1 MVLHNVVKRIIVAR
15 KTDDARLPRR
25 LNSIRP
31 IVFHELAISRPFP
44 CPLLHPVSTVNAVFI
59 SRATISNY
67 ADSKRGI

>member
-31 IVFHELAISRPFP
+31 IVFHELAISRPF
-44 CPLLHPVSTVNAVFI
+44 LHPVSTVNAVFI